1 MKRKVEHIEQLLEK
15 YFEGETSHSEELE
28 LRQYFASEKNL
39 PEEWTA
45 YKPLFGYID
54 EESGTTKPVR
64 RTRRL
69 YLRYAWT
76 AAAACILL
84 LLGVAGYSGR
94 HKDYV
99 IIDGQKS
106 TDVRLAKQQAEK
118 AFADVSFSQDDI
130 EEDLVPQEMKEIV
143 Q

>member
-1 MKRKVEHIEQLLEK
+1 MKKVEYIKQLLEK
-15 YFEGETSHSEELE
+15 YFEGETSHSDELE
-28 LRQYFASEKNL
+28 LRRYFATTKEL
-39 PEEWTA
+39 PEEWAA

-54 EESGTTKPVR
+54 EESGAVKPVR
-64 RTRRL
+64 HIRRL
-69 YLRYAWT
+69 YLRYIWT

-84 LLGVAGYSGR
+84 LLGVAGYNGM

-106 TDVRLAKQQAEK
+106 TDVRLARQQAEK

-130 EEDLVPQEMKEIV
+130 KEDLVPQEMKEIV